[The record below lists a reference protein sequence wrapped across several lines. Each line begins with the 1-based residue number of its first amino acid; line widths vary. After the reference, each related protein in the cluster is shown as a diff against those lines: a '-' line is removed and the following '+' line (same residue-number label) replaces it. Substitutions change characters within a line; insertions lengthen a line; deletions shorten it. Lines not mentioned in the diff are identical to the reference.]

1 MTWWMTWWIQ
11 VGLDGTIKIQ
21 DWVIENMALETLRFM
36 RDIFVNVCNTVGTG
50 KVIATIL
57 LFIALI
63 RLKNWVK
70 RDKIRS
76 EERERARI
84 RKEEMER

>member
-1 MTWWMTWWIQ
+1 
-11 VGLDGTIKIQ
+11 
-21 DWVIENMALETLRFM
+21 MALEMLRFM

-50 KVIATIL
+50 KVIITIL

-63 RLKNWVK
+63 RFKNWLK

-76 EERERARI
+76 EEKERAKI

>member
-1 MTWWMTWWIQ
+1 
-11 VGLDGTIKIQ
+11 
-21 DWVIENMALETLRFM
+21 MALETLRFM